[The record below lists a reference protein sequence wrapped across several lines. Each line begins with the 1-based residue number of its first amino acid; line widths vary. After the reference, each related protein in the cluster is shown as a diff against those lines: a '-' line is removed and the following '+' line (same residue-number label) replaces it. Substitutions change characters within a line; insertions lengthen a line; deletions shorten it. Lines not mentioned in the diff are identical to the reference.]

1 MAKLES
7 YITVGRDRLRCG
19 YTTGTCAAAASLGA
33 ARRLVYGAWDAA
45 VSIRTP
51 AGIAVTAELEELSCG
66 GDWAMC
72 AVRKDG
78 GDDPDVTDGALVFSR
93 VRLTDT
99 GRVEIDGGEGVGRV
113 TRPGLD
119 QPVGSAAINSVP
131 RRMIQEEAFKILEEY
146 GVRRPLRLTVS
157 APEGVRIAEKTFNPV
172 LGIEGGISIL
182 GTSGIVKPMS
192 SEALVETIR
201 AQLKVLY
208 FEGRRTAAAVPGNLG
223 AGYLTDYG
231 FCGQENTLRKE
242 RQIKRFSDSLVICSN
257 FIGRTVDMA
266 GELGFSG
273 LLLAGH
279 IGKLGKLGNGIM
291 DTHSREGDARLDTLL
306 SCALEAGADRPLLL
320 KIRRSNTTEEAIEQI
335 EAAGFL
341 PGTMERLMERI
352 GEYLGRRAP
361 LGLETEAM
369 VFDASG
375 RLLGKTKG
383 ADRLLSEIRKECEGN
398 NEGQNFSG

>member
-51 AGIAVTAELEELSCG
+51 AGIAVTADLEELSCG

-131 RRMIQEEAFKILEEY
+131 RTMIREALDPFCAPGRGFLAVISVPGGDKIA
-146 GVRRPLRLTVS
+146 RS
-157 APEGVRIAEKTFNPV
+157 TFNPR
-172 LGIEGGISIL
+172 LGITGGISIL
-182 GTSGIVKPMS
+182 GTSGIVRPMS
-192 SEALVETIR
+192 EAALVESVRLEIR
-201 AQLKVLY
+201 AVRASGADSLLLTPGNYGSGFARDTLRLSSRAQALCSNY
-208 FEGRRTAAAVPGNLG
+208 IGEAIDCAAAE
-223 AGYLTDYG
+223 G
-231 FCGQENTLRKE
+231 FASVL
-242 RQIKRFSDSLVICSN
+242 LV
-257 FIGRTVDMA
+257 
-266 GELGFSG
+266 
-273 LLLAGH
+273 GH
-279 IGKLGKLGNGIM
+279 LGKLIKVAGGAMN
-291 DTHSREGDARLDTLL
+291 THSRVCDGRRETFCAHAALCGAGPEVIRELFAAPTSDAAADILRRCGLL
-306 SCALEAGADRPLLL
+306 GGVMASITGALEENLRRRAGGMRIEAIFFTNRLGVLGETAGARELMD
-320 KIRRSNTTEEAIEQI
+320 IH
-335 EAAGFL
+335 
-341 PGTMERLMERI
+341 RLS
-352 GEYLGRRAP
+352 
-361 LGLETEAM
+361 ETE
-369 VFDASG
+369 G
-375 RLLGKTKG
+375 
-383 ADRLLSEIRKECEGN
+383 E
-398 NEGQNFSG
+398 Q

>member
-1 MAKLES
+1 MIYVRAE
-7 YITVGRDRLRCG
+7 YAGD
-19 YTTGTCAAAASLGA
+19 ASK
-33 ARRLVYGAWDAA
+33 
-45 VSIRTP
+45 
-51 AGIAVTAELEELSCG
+51 AEE
-66 GDWAMC
+66 
-72 AVRKDG
+72 
-78 GDDPDVTDGALVFSR
+78 PDSEKLVFI
-93 VRLTDT
+93 
-99 GRVEIDGGEGVGRV
+99 EGGEGIGRV
-113 TRPGLD
+113 TKAGLD
-119 QPVGSAAINSVP
+119 QPPGEAAINSVP